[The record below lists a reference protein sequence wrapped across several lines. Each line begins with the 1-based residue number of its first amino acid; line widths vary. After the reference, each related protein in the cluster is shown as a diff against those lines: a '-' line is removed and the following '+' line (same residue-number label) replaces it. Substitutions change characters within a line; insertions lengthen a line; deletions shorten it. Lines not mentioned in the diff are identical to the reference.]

1 MSSLSRCKPD
11 FYDSHPLVPT
21 DALIAPYEPPI
32 RLQAFEGPLDLL
44 LFLIRKNEIDIYD
57 IPIEKVTDQYL
68 DILHGM
74 ERMNLEIAG
83 DFFVMAA
90 TLMLIKSRML
100 LPKDQQPELEDEGE
114 EGTDPRWELVRQ
126 LIEYKKFKD
135 AATDIAHLIDEAQN
149 LLPRYFPN
157 ANFTQEERP
166 LQPTDKIGIWN
177 TFNQVLRRLAE
188 KITIGQIHAE
198 TVTVADR
205 MEFVLKRLE
214 TETHFTFTSLFQT
227 GKPYGL
233 VTVVATFL
241 AILELT
247 RLGNLTLRQD
257 AQFGEIYC
265 DKAEPRPVVP
275 DTIPIEEDPT
285 PAASSPE
292 LDLQDPEEDPLD
304 E

>member
-1 MSSLSRCKPD
+1 M
-11 FYDSHPLVPT
+11 PT

-68 DILHGM
+68 DILHNM
-74 ERMNLEIAG
+74 ERMSLDIAG

-100 LPKDQQPELEDEGE
+100 LPKDQQPEIEDEGE
-114 EGTDPRWELVRQ
+114 EGADPRWELVRQ

-135 AATDIAHLIDEAQN
+135 AASDIGKLIEEAQN

-157 ANFTQEERP
+157 ANFTLEERP
-166 LQPTDKIGIWN
+166 LQPSDKIAIWN

-188 KITIGQIHAE
+188 KITIGQIHGE

-205 MEFVLKRLE
+205 MEFILKRLE
-214 TETHFTFTSLFQT
+214 TESHFTFTSLFPEGQSHS
-227 GKPYGL
+227 L
-233 VTVVATFL
+233 INIVATFL

-247 RLGNLTLRQD
+247 RLGHLTLRQE

-265 DKAEPRPVVP
+265 DKSDPK
-275 DTIPIEEDPT
+275 PIETESLPT
-285 PAASSPE
+285 EEEPAPSTPE
-292 LDLQDPEEDPLD
+292 MNFSDSEEETDEEELLD